1 MAIQVEELKGMVVAF
16 CQDDPQL
23 NTVIRRREFSDPLI
37 RLSITLMVADFNQI
51 HISSNF
57 TIKSF
62 PPGTESLQLYG
73 TIYHLLNSATL
84 LQVRNHLPY
93 NDSGLSVAQFAK
105 SGEYAGIADRFKAL
119 FEQRALQ
126 VKYDL
131 NLFQGYGGLPSE
143 YAWFG
148 GFATIFGH
156 ATDF

>member
-1 MAIQVEELKGMVVAF
+1 MAIDVESLRGMVTEF

-23 NTVIRRREFSDPLI
+23 NTIIRRKEFSDPLI
-37 RLSITLMVADFNQI
+37 RIAIVLMVADFNQI
-51 HISSNF
+51 HFSTAF
-57 TIKSF
+57 TPKTF
-62 PPGTESLQLYG
+62 PTGTESIQLYG

-105 SGEYAGIADRFKAL
+105 SGEYSGVADRFKAL

-126 VKYDL
+126 VKFDI
-131 NLFQGYGGLPSE
+131 NISQGCGGIPSE
-143 YAWFG
+143 YSFFG

-156 ATDF
+156 SMNT